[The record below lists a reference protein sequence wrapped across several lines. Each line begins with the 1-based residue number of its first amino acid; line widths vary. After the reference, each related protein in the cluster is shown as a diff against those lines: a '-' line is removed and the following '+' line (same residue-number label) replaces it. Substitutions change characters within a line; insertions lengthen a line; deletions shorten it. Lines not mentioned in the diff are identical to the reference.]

1 MIHRAHGDP
10 HDDEARACPSSSLS
24 IRSFLALVQK
34 ARATK
39 AKMFEGPDIRA
50 IGYALWGI
58 LAALLTA
65 AATFAIA
72 WLLIQGVLIV
82 TELFRRWIR

>member
-1 MIHRAHGDP
+1 
-10 HDDEARACPSSSLS
+10 
-24 IRSFLALVQK
+24 
-34 ARATK
+34 
-39 AKMFEGPDIRA
+39 MFEGPDIRA